1 MTVLLL
7 IAGLVMISCV
17 LCNRFLGKLGVPML
31 LAFIL
36 LGMLFGSDGLLR
48 IPFDDYSFA
57 EQICSAALIF
67 IMFYGGFGTSW
78 KEARPVVG
86 KAALLSTL
94 GVVLTAALVGAFCH
108 FALGFSLLESFL
120 VGAVISSTDAA
131 SVFFI
136 LRSKKLGLKYHT
148 ASLLEVESGSNDPC
162 SYMLTTIVLTVMV
175 GGASAGQALYLVFSQ
190 VVYGGALGVAC
201 GLLAVWFMRRFS
213 FSSSGFES
221 VFAVAVAVLSYAL
234 PAAVGGNG
242 YLSTYIAGILLG
254 NANIKYKQTLVPF
267 FDGVTN
273 LMQMLLFFLLG
284 LLSYPSRLGQV
295 ILPALAI
302 FLFLTFVARPAAVF
316 GILSPFKSRVRQQLF
331 VSWAGMRGAASIVF
345 AVMVTVHP
353 AVVSYDIFH
362 IVLLIVLLSILF
374 QGSLLPAAA
383 KKLDLLDAEEDV
395 MRTFTDYVDEVP
407 VQFIRFCIPPGHT
420 WENRQIKEIVLP
432 PGTILVL
439 LQRGEE
445 RLVPTGE
452 TALRSGD
459 TLILS
464 ALAAAGDLEGVR
476 LSEKKLTKGDKLAGR
491 TLAEAHREL
500 DALIVMIQRQ
510 GEVVIPSGS
519 TQLLPGDVLVLH
531 HAER

>member
-1 MTVLLL
+1 
-7 IAGLVMISCV
+7 
-17 LCNRFLGKLGVPML
+17 ML

-94 GVVLTAALVGAFCH
+94 GVVLTAALVGGVLPLCA
-108 FALGFSLLESFL
+108 G
-120 VGAVISSTDAA
+120 
-131 SVFFI
+131 VFFARELFGGRGHQLDRRGFGVLHPALQKARPQI
-136 LRSKKLGLKYHT
+136 PHRLAPGSGERQQRPPALTCSPPSCSRSWW
-148 ASLLEVESGSNDPC
+148 
-162 SYMLTTIVLTVMV
+162 

-383 KKLDLLDAEEDV
+383 QKLDLLDAEEDV

-439 LQRGEE
+439 LQRGKE

-491 TLAEAHREL
+491 TLADAHREL